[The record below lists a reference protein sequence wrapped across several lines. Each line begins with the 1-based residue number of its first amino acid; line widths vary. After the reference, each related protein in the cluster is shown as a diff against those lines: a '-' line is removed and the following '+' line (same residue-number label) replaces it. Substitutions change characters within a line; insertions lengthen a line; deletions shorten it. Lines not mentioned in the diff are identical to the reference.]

1 MNDTESLG
9 QFKFIYEENE
19 FEAISHSIKAS
30 RADPDWWT
38 GGKNNNKRGSGE
50 GKLWCVVKYH
60 EKVDR

>member
-30 RADPDWWT
+30 RADPD
-38 GGKNNNKRGSGE
+38 
-50 GKLWCVVKYH
+50 
-60 EKVDR
+60 